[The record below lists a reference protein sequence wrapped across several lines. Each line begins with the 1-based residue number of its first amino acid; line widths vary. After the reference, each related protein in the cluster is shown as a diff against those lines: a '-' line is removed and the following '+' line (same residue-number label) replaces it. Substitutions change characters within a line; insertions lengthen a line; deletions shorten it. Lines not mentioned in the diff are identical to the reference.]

1 MKSEDLL
8 RNIGSVDNKYVD
20 ELYEEMYA
28 PAKKKKKGINWGA
41 LAASVALIAFG
52 TAAMFGG
59 AGDVKESKLTLS
71 SNRCELAMAQNTV
84 VMLDV
89 NPSVSLMVN
98 DRGIVVEVRAENED
112 AEALEPE
119 LNVCGEDYDTAVK
132 DTVAVLQNHGYITEL
147 KNSMLI
153 TVLDADP
160 EKAET
165 MRQSLVDTV
174 CAYNESMDYGF
185 SILSQVMQYDGEI
198 SKLASEYSMS
208 AGRALLLEKI
218 CGKYEDFDF
227 SELAANNIQTINQM
241 FEYTELPEL
250 IFRVGSAAGV
260 VPQEYIAELGLG
272 NLSSDDLLS
281 FTSAVSDFYDKLCEY
296 YDMPDVAQHIG
307 YVFDIIEGNTTDGDT
322 LWAVLAESLE
332 GSHGAIINI
341 GESSISDWFTPDR
354 LGELSDYLKNLID
367 AA

>member
-59 AGDVKESKLTLS
+59 AGDVKESELTLG

-89 NPSVSLMVN
+89 NPSVSFMVN

-174 CAYNESMDYGF
+174 CAYNESMDYSF

-208 AGRALLLEKI
+208 AGRALLL
-218 CGKYEDFDF
+218 
-227 SELAANNIQTINQM
+227 
-241 FEYTELPEL
+241 
-250 IFRVGSAAGV
+250 
-260 VPQEYIAELGLG
+260 
-272 NLSSDDLLS
+272 
-281 FTSAVSDFYDKLCEY
+281 
-296 YDMPDVAQHIG
+296 
-307 YVFDIIEGNTTDGDT
+307 
-322 LWAVLAESLE
+322 
-332 GSHGAIINI
+332 
-341 GESSISDWFTPDR
+341 
-354 LGELSDYLKNLID
+354 
-367 AA
+367 